1 MTTVEQTGYTSPSDV
16 KVYRA
21 DNEAPMRWLEKGF
34 ADFKNNFK
42 LSILYGIF
50 IAAIGIILISTMQFS
65 ASFVIGAITGFVIV
79 GPFVAIGLYDM
90 SREMEFGRTPKLHH
104 AISALRH
111 NTGTLLAFAV
121 ALGFV
126 HTVWT
131 RLTGILIALF
141 FSDLNT
147 SGKNMFEILS
157 DPQTVIF
164 LAVFLVLGAL
174 IVGFAFSVSVISIPM
189 IMHRNVDIVTAAMTS
204 IRVVK
209 KNPRKMFTWAVMISV
224 IMLFGMATAFIGLI
238 FAFPIVG
245 HASWHAY
252 RELVERPDH
261 RIAENGPLDSDT

>member
-1 MTTVEQTGYTSPSDV
+1 METVEQTGYTSPSDV
-16 KVYRA
+16 KVYRV
-21 DNEAPMRWLEKGF
+21 DSEAPMRWLEKGY

-42 LSILYGIF
+42 LSIIYGIF
-50 IAAIGIILISTMQFS
+50 IAAIGLILISTMQFS

-90 SREMEFGRTPKLHH
+90 SREMEFGRKPSLKH
-104 AISALRH
+104 AIFALKK
-111 NTGTLLAFAV
+111 NTGTLLAFAL
-121 ALGFV
+121 ALGFL
-126 HTVWT
+126 HTIWT
-131 RLTGILIALF
+131 RLTGLLIALF

-147 SGKNMFEILS
+147 SGKNMFEIMS
-157 DPQTVIF
+157 EPQTIIF

-209 KNPRKMFTWAVMISV
+209 KNPRKMFTWGVMISG

-252 RELVERPDH
+252 RDLVERPDH
-261 RIAENGPLDSDT
+261 RIAENGPLQGE